1 MIFALSKFLWV
12 LVSPAGLLVLM
23 LTCGAVLSFS
33 HRLTLAKTG
42 RGLCLFV
49 AFCFVALTV
58 LPVGN
63 WALAPLENRFSFDP
77 PEQVD
82 GIIIIGG
89 DEQTE
94 ITEARGMPV
103 ALDSMRR
110 YELVADL
117 ARRYPDA
124 RLVFSGGSPA
134 VRPHAKIL
142 DSEVARAIMTDIGV
156 PTDRMIFEKTSR
168 NTYENAVFSADIVR
182 PEPAQKWLLVTSA
195 WHMSR
200 AMGCFR
206 KAGWNVY
213 AAPTGYFTTGKYTVV
228 AHLNFVEQLYAL
240 TLAVHEYV
248 GLATYWLMG
257 RTSALW
263 PK

>member
-1 MIFALSKFLWV
+1 M
-12 LVSPAGLLVLM
+12 VSPASLLILLLIVGLALEFTARPALVK
-23 LTCGAVLSFS
+23 A
-33 HRLTLAKTG
+33 G
-42 RGLCLFV
+42 RALCVFV
-49 AFCFVALTV
+49 AACFLIIAL
-58 LPVGN
+58 LPVGD
-63 WALAPLENRFSFDP
+63 WALTPLENRFAFDP

-82 GIIIIGG
+82 GIIVIGG

-94 ITEARGMPV
+94 ISEARNMPT

-110 YELVADL
+110 YVTFADL

-124 RLVFSGGSPA
+124 KLVFSGGSPNLH
-134 VRPHAKIL
+134 PHAHRL
-142 DSEVARAIMTDIGV
+142 DSDIAREVLSDIGV

-182 PEPAQKWLLVTSA
+182 PEASQKWLLVTSA

-213 AAPTGYFTTGKYTVV
+213 AAPTGYATTGKYKL
-228 AHLNFVEQLYAL
+228 HPNFQFETQMRELTYA
-240 TLAVHEYV
+240 AHEYI
-248 GLATYWLMG
+248 GLISYRLMG
-257 RTSALW
+257 RINALW